1 MNWRNRGGGDASASG
16 AAMPQPD
23 LNNLINE
30 VDSLGERSDIK
41 LLIDG
46 RLRDFNLTRN
56 KMNSELYM
64 VCTNDTSFRVNRSK
78 IGLAVVLR
86 DGALQLANLGATR
99 LIGGQTVL
107 NPSSMTRH

>member
-1 MNWRNRGGGDASASG
+1 
-16 AAMPQPD
+16 
-23 LNNLINE
+23 
-30 VDSLGERSDIK
+30 
-41 LLIDG
+41 
-46 RLRDFNLTRN
+46 
-56 KMNSELYM
+56 M
-64 VCTNDTSFRVNRSK
+64 VYTNDTSFQVNRSK